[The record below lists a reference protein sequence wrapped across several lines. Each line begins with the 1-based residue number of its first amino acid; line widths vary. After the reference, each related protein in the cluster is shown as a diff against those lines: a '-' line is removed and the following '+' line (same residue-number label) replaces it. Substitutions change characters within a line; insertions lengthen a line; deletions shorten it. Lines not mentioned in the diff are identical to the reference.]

1 MVLNDIIDDL
11 ISRGTKTVC
20 FYQVSDC
27 TGAKL
32 FQLLDE
38 SGDELAWRW
47 VSDGSKRWRTSIS
60 SLPAHSVL
68 PDDAKE
74 FTLPSGRLQLFMLDD
89 TNGTAGLL
97 V

>member
-1 MVLNDIIDDL
+1 M
-11 ISRGTKTVC
+11 VC

-47 VSDGSKRWRTSIS
+47 VSDGSMRWRTSIS

-68 PDDAKE
+68 PEEAIE
-74 FTLPSGRLQLFMLDD
+74 FILPSEQLQLFVLDGK
-89 TNGTAGLL
+89 NGTLGLL
-97 V
+97 A